1 MRNLLAF
8 VLISFGALATVS
20 PAVMSQD
27 GDDPGPVVMEAVNQV
42 LSVLRDAKAPEAD
55 KRARVYALVEGRI
68 DFEGMSR
75 RILAVDW
82 KSLDQAQRTRFQ
94 DLFKQLL
101 LDSYWVQMRKYKDEK
116 AEYVTA
122 ILEGDSEATVDTII
136 VSGNLEI
143 PVTYRMEKL
152 NGKWMAYDILVE
164 SLSLTSNYRNE
175 YRNVIKSKGI
185 DGLFERMQ
193 AQIDYVKA
201 N

>member
-42 LSVLRDAKAPEAD
+42 LTVLRDAKAPEAD